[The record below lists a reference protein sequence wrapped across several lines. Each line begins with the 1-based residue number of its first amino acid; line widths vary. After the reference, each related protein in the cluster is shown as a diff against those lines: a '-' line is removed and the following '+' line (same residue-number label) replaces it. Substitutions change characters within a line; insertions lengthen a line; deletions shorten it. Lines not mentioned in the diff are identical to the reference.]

1 MSHEIT
7 QRADKSYEFAYAG
20 KPGWHGLG
28 QKKEF
33 GASLESWKIDAGM
46 DFEVFESVISYQS
59 MGGTHQFPDRKALFR
74 SDTKDALSIVGADYH
89 VVQPGQILDFFED
102 VTKLNGFQMSAAG
115 TLFGGKRFWATA
127 EVGKN
132 FKAVDGDEIN
142 GYLLLVTSV
151 DGTLSTQARFV
162 AERVVCNNTLTIALG
177 EKSKRAVSQKHSSEW
192 NPEAFKIDLGILDA
206 GWGKFNADIKK
217 LTERKVSDA
226 FARNYFSQKFFD
238 KEKLAADQGIGAI
251 KKVNTLME
259 LYKGGAG
266 AEFSYGTAYGMLNA
280 TTELFTHG
288 TSKKRDAATQF
299 VDSSMGDADNMKSK
313 IFGELVGM
321 CA

>member
-7 QRADKSYEFAYAG
+7 QRADSTYEFAYAG

-33 GASLESWKIDAGM
+33 GASLESWKKDAGL
-46 DFEVFESVISYQS
+46 DFDVFESAITFES
-59 MGGTHQFPDRKALFR
+59 MMGTHQFPDRKALFR
-74 SDTKDALSIVGADYH
+74 SDTKAALSIVGADYH
-89 VVQPGQILDFFED
+89 VVQPGQIVDFFED
-102 VTKLNGFQMSAAG
+102 VVKLNGFEMSAAG

-132 FKAVDGDEIN
+132 FKAVDGDEIK

-162 AERVVCNNTLTIALG
+162 AERVVCNNTLTVALG
-177 EKSKRAVSQKHSSEW
+177 EKAKRAVSQKHNSEW
-192 NPEAFKIDLGILDA
+192 NPEDFKIDLGILDA

-217 LTERKVSDA
+217 LTEKKVSDA
-226 FARNYFSQKFFD
+226 FARNYFSEKFFD

-251 KKVNTLME
+251 KRVNTLME
-259 LYKGGAG
+259 LFKGGAG

-280 TTELFTHG
+280 ATELFTHG
-288 TSKKRDAATQF
+288 ISKKRDAATQF
-299 VDSSMGDADNMKSK
+299 VDSSMGDADKLKSK
-313 IFGELVGM
+313 IFGELTAM
-321 CA
+321 CV